1 MLLVHLDESVGKNN
15 AHNITIL
22 QKTVQKIIAEDNF
35 DVFTNEIFF
44 ANFRLCKV

>member
-1 MLLVHLDESVGKNN
+1 MLLVHLDESVVANR
-15 AHNITIL
+15 NITIL
-22 QKTVQKIIAEDNF
+22 QKTVQKIIAEDGF